1 MAKNGSL
8 AIFARRVYCDDIWTG
23 EKLHKIHRS
32 PFIVTDKDDVGR
44 RCLPPEEQLKD
55 TVNDELTRAGIGIL
69 YKELQICRV
78 VRNG

>member
-1 MAKNGSL
+1 MKRERDTYQLFEDRTVMREG
-8 AIFARRVYCDDIWTG
+8 
-23 EKLHKIHRS
+23 LHG
-32 PFIVTDKDDVGR
+32 PDKDDVGR